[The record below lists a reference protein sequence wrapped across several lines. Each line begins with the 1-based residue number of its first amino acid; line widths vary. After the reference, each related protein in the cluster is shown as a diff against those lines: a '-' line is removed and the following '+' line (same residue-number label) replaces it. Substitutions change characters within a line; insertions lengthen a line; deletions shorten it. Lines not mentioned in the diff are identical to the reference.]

1 MGWDLLSLLISEAS
15 WVYVMTP
22 ILILFSLY
30 FTIKMGFIQGRFIKD
45 LWSLLRER
53 VPNSIGISPF
63 QSLVL
68 STASRVGSG
77 NVLGVAFAI
86 SIGGPGAI
94 FWMWVIAIL
103 GMALAVVESTLAQVY
118 KVKVDDLYQGGP
130 AYYIRR
136 GLGNQKL
143 SVVYSL
149 LLILTF
155 GFLFNVVQSSTITET
170 LTVTT
175 EMGNEMAMLMILIV
189 SGIVIFGGLRRI
201 VHVTEILVPL
211 MLFLYL
217 AIVLYVFIRNIEQ
230 VPAVFSL
237 IMTNAFGMG
246 EFVGGGIGM
255 ALVQGARRGL
265 PSNEAGIGSASIAGA
280 LANTSHPTQQ
290 GIIQSFGV
298 FLDTVIMSSATAFII
313 LISGIYGHGIPNGI
327 LLTQASMALY
337 IGDIAPYFVS
347 VILLL
352 FSFTSIISN
361 YYYGESNVRYLSA
374 HRGLLFGYR
383 GLFLGM
389 LAIGALM
396 NATGLIGIL
405 AFLIALMTVT
415 NLYVL
420 YKLQAVAKAVCQH
433 YAAQR
438 GTGKTPQFYAED
450 IPGLTN
456 AQCWEMPESVKRS
469 RSKVRED
476 AYFNAMPSDPQD

>member
-1 MGWDLLSLLISEAS
+1 MGWDLFSLLISEAS
-15 WVYVMTP
+15 WVYIMTP
-22 ILILFSLY
+22 IFILFSLY
-30 FTIKMGFIQGRFIKD
+30 VTIKTGFIQGRFIKD
-45 LWSLLRER
+45 LWPLLTER

-68 STASRVGSG
+68 STASRIGSG

-94 FWMWVIAIL
+94 FWMWVFAAL
-103 GMALAVVESTLAQVY
+103 GMALAFIESTLGQLY

-130 AYYIRR
+130 AYYIRK
-136 GLGNQKL
+136 GLGKQKL
-143 SVVYSL
+143 SIIFSF
-149 LLILTF
+149 LLILVF
-155 GFLFNVVQSSTITET
+155 GLLFNAVQSSTIAET

-175 EMGNEMAMLMILIV
+175 EIDSSIALIMILVV
-189 SGIVIFGGLRRI
+189 SGVVVFGGLRRI

-217 AIVLYVFIRNIEQ
+217 AIVLYVLIRNFEQ

-237 IMTNAFGMG
+237 IMTNAFGLG
-246 EFVGGGIGM
+246 EFAGGGIGM

-265 PSNEAGIGSASIAGA
+265 PSNEAGIGSATIAGS
-280 LANTSHPTQQ
+280 LANTSHPAKQ
-290 GIIQSFGV
+290 GVIQSFGV
-298 FLDTVIMSSATAFII
+298 FLDTIVMSSATAFII

-361 YYYGESNVRYLSA
+361 YYYGESNVRYLSQ

-389 LAIGALM
+389 LTMGALM
-396 NATGLIGIL
+396 NVSGMIGIL
-405 AFLIALMTVT
+405 AFLIALMTVI

-420 YKLQAVAKAVCQH
+420 YCLKGVGMKVCQH

-438 GTGKTPQFYAED
+438 GKGRNPQFYSEE
-450 IPGLTN
+450 IPGLTDTE
-456 AQCWEMPESVKRS
+456 CWDMPESVKRS
-469 RSKVRED
+469 RSKMRED
-476 AYFNAMPSDPQD
+476 AYFNAMPSDSKD